1 MKRYVMSSDEYPS
14 LRGEFSGKIR
24 YHSESTNDSGVQI
37 KLSYKTAFLY
47 INGENVCSFYPSKG
61 DTLEFWVR
69 ELKESCQDYGHP
81 ISDAKAEELAAYMLE
96 NIRG

>member
-1 MKRYVMSSDEYPS
+1 MKRYVVSSSEYPT
-14 LRGEFSGKIR
+14 LRGEFPVKIR
-24 YHSESTNDSGVQI
+24 YHSESNNDSGVQI

-47 INGENVCSFYPSKG
+47 IDGENVCSFYPSRG
-61 DTLEFWVR
+61 DTTEFWVH

-81 ISDAKAEELAAYMLE
+81 ISDAKAEELATYMLE